1 MAALPAAAGLSAPYP
16 GYPDMWA
23 PYGRHP
29 VTGQPYSD
37 KSKVTA
43 ALLQL
48 LGLFGFLGFGRMY
61 LGQIGLGIFQ
71 LLIGVLAT
79 VTTYGIGI
87 GVPIIWGSSRR
98 SSSSAGGCTTSRAER
113 CATARV
119 NPLAPTVPEGDGS
132 AGPTM
137 LAS

>member
-1 MAALPAAAGLSAPYP
+1 MTDPSWSQGNWQQPYQQPPPGYPPPYP
-16 GYPDMWA
+16 GHPDMWA

-48 LGLFGFLGFGRMY
+48 LGFFGFLGFGRMY
-61 LGQIGLGIFQ
+61 LGQVGLGLVQ
-71 LLIGVLAT
+71 LLIGLVAT

-87 GVPIIWGSSRR
+87 SVPAIWGIIEAILMLSGRVHDKHGR
-98 SSSSAGGCTTSRAER
+98 KLRD
-113 CATARV
+113 AT
-119 NPLAPTVPEGDGS
+119 
-132 AGPTM
+132 
-137 LAS
+137 

>member
-1 MAALPAAAGLSAPYP
+1 MLADMTDPSWSQGSWQQPYQQPPRGYPPPYP

-48 LGLFGFLGFGRMY
+48 LGFFGFLGFGRMY
-61 LGQIGLGIFQ
+61 LGQVGLGLVQ
-71 LLIGVLAT
+71 LLIGLVAT

-87 GVPIIWGSSRR
+87 SVPAIWGIIEAILMLSGRIHDKHGR
-98 SSSSAGGCTTSRAER
+98 KLRD
-113 CATARV
+113 AT
-119 NPLAPTVPEGDGS
+119 
-132 AGPTM
+132 
-137 LAS
+137 

>member
-1 MAALPAAAGLSAPYP
+1 
-16 GYPDMWA
+16 MWA

-48 LGLFGFLGFGRMY
+48 LGFFGFLGFGRMY
-61 LGQIGLGIFQ
+61 LGQVGLGLVQ
-71 LLIGVLAT
+71 LLIGLVAT

-87 GVPIIWGSSRR
+87 SVPAIWGIIEAILMLSGRVHDKHGR
-98 SSSSAGGCTTSRAER
+98 KLRD
-113 CATARV
+113 AT
-119 NPLAPTVPEGDGS
+119 
-132 AGPTM
+132 
-137 LAS
+137 

>member
-1 MAALPAAAGLSAPYP
+1 MLADMTEPSWPPAGPPGSWQPHQQPPGFPPPYP

-23 PYGRHP
+23 PFGRHP

-61 LGQIGLGIFQ
+61 LGHTGLGLIQ

-87 GVPIIWGSSRR
+87 GVPIIWSITEVILIFSG
-98 SSSSAGGCTTSRAER
+98 
-113 CATARV
+113 RV
-119 NPLAPTVPEGDGS
+119 HDKHGRTLRDGT
-132 AGPTM
+132 P
-137 LAS
+137 

>member
-1 MAALPAAAGLSAPYP
+1 MLADMTDPSWSQGSWQQPYQQPPPGYPP

-23 PYGRHP
+23 PFGRHP

-48 LGLFGFLGFGRMY
+48 LGVFGFLGFGRMY
-61 LGQIGLGIFQ
+61 LGRTGLGLVQ
-71 LLIGVLAT
+71 LLIGLVAT

-87 GVPIIWGSSRR
+87 SVPAVWGIIEAILMLSGRVHDKHGR
-98 SSSSAGGCTTSRAER
+98 KLRD
-113 CATARV
+113 AT
-119 NPLAPTVPEGDGS
+119 
-132 AGPTM
+132 
-137 LAS
+137 

>member
-1 MAALPAAAGLSAPYP
+1 MLADMTDPSWSQGSWQQPYQQPPPGYPPPYP
-16 GYPDMWA
+16 GHPNMWA

-48 LGLFGFLGFGRMY
+48 LGFFGFLGFGRMY
-61 LGQIGLGIFQ
+61 LGQVGLGLVQ
-71 LLIGVLAT
+71 LLIGLVAT

-87 GVPIIWGSSRR
+87 SVPAIWGIIEAILMLSGRVHDKHGR
-98 SSSSAGGCTTSRAER
+98 KLRD
-113 CATARV
+113 AT
-119 NPLAPTVPEGDGS
+119 
-132 AGPTM
+132 
-137 LAS
+137 

>member
-1 MAALPAAAGLSAPYP
+1 MLADMTDPSWSQGSWQQPYQQPPPGYPPYP

-48 LGLFGFLGFGRMY
+48 LGFFGFLGFGRMY
-61 LGQIGLGIFQ
+61 LGQVGLGLVQ
-71 LLIGVLAT
+71 LLIGLVAT

-87 GVPIIWGSSRR
+87 SVPAIWGIIEAILMLSGRVHDKHGR
-98 SSSSAGGCTTSRAER
+98 KLRD
-113 CATARV
+113 AT
-119 NPLAPTVPEGDGS
+119 
-132 AGPTM
+132 
-137 LAS
+137 

>member
-1 MAALPAAAGLSAPYP
+1 
-16 GYPDMWA
+16 MWA
-23 PYGRHP
+23 PFGRHP

-61 LGQIGLGIFQ
+61 LGQAGLGIVQ
-71 LLIGVLAT
+71 LLIGLVAT

-87 GVPIIWGSSRR
+87 SVPIIWAIIEAILILSG
-98 SSSSAGGCTTSRAER
+98 
-113 CATARV
+113 RV
-119 NPLAPTVPEGDGS
+119 HDKQGRTLREFT
-132 AGPTM
+132 
-137 LAS
+137 